1 MAINKIHD
9 HRENKSKQYTWD
21 EKTAVW
27 YTAEYGEHISNTLT
41 INNIDL
47 GSEDI
52 VLDIGC
58 GSGKA
63 ARLAA
68 KICTNGKVIGIDPS
82 AAMIRLSNNNTD
94 GKLINLKFKKGC
106 AEKIPVANK
115 SFTKVIAIN
124 SLHHWQDYKKGL
136 IEVVRILCPGGSFF
150 ISNDIVDGDTCGH
163 GDGPLEKPK
172 HIISIIQKTGFID
185 ISLEKYYNEET
196 GIYLIGS
203 KKP

>member
-27 YTAEYGEHISNTLT
+27 YTAEYGQHSSNNLT

-163 GDGPLEKPK
+163 GDGPLEKPE

>member
-1 MAINKIHD
+1 MAINKIDD

-27 YTAEYGEHISNTLT
+27 YTAEYGQHISNNLT

-136 IEVVRILCPGGSFF
+136 IEVGRILCPGGSFF

-163 GDGPLEKPK
+163 GDGPLEKPEQ
-172 HIISIIQKTGFID
+172 IISIIQKTGFID

>member
-1 MAINKIHD
+1 MVVNKIHD

-27 YTAEYGEHISNTLT
+27 YTAEYGQHISNNLT

-136 IEVVRILCPGGSFF
+136 
-150 ISNDIVDGDTCGH
+150 
-163 GDGPLEKPK
+163 
-172 HIISIIQKTGFID
+172 
-185 ISLEKYYNEET
+185 
-196 GIYLIGS
+196 
-203 KKP
+203 

>member
-1 MAINKIHD
+1 MVVNKIHD

-27 YTAEYGEHISNTLT
+27 YTAEYGQHISNNLT

-82 AAMIRLSNNNTD
+82 ATMIRLSNNNTD

-163 GDGPLEKPK
+163 GDGPLEKPE

>member
-27 YTAEYGEHISNTLT
+27 YTAEYGQHISNNLT

-150 ISNDIVDGDTCGH
+150 ISNDIVDGHTCGH
-163 GDGPLEKPK
+163 GDGPLEKPE

>member
-27 YTAEYGEHISNTLT
+27 YTAEYGQHISNNLT

-94 GKLINLKFKKGC
+94 GKLINLKFNRGC
-106 AEKIPVANK
+106 AEKIPFANK

-136 IEVVRILCPGGSFF
+136 IEVDRILCPGGSFF

-163 GDGPLEKPK
+163 GDGPLEKPE

>member
-27 YTAEYGEHISNTLT
+27 YTAEYGQHISNNLT

-94 GKLINLKFKKGC
+94 GKLINLKVKKGC

>member
-1 MAINKIHD
+1 MVVNKIHD
-9 HRENKSKQYTWD
+9 HRKNKSKQYTWD

-27 YTAEYGEHISNTLT
+27 YTAEYGEHISNNLT

-47 GSEDI
+47 GSKDI

-106 AEKIPVANK
+106 AEKIPIANDY
-115 SFTKVIAIN
+115 FTKVIAIN

-136 IEVVRILCPGGSFF
+136 IEVGRILCPGGSFF

-163 GDGPLEKPK
+163 GDGPLEKPE

>member
-1 MAINKIHD
+1 MATNKIHD

-27 YTAEYGEHISNTLT
+27 YTAEYGQHISNNLT

-94 GKLINLKFKKGC
+94 GKFINLKFNLGC
-106 AEKIPVANK
+106 AEKIPVADK

-136 IEVVRILCPGGSFF
+136 IEVGRILCPGGSFF

-163 GDGPLEKPK
+163 GDGPLEKPE

>member
-27 YTAEYGEHISNTLT
+27 YTAEYGQHISNNLT

-136 IEVVRILCPGGSFF
+136 IEVGRILCPGGSFF

-163 GDGPLEKPK
+163 GDGPLEKPE
-172 HIISIIQKTGFID
+172 HIISIIQKTGLID

>member
-1 MAINKIHD
+1 MVVNKIHD

-21 EKTAVW
+21 EKTSVW
-27 YTAEYGEHISNTLT
+27 YTAEYGEHISNNLT
-41 INNIDL
+41 INNINL

-52 VLDIGC
+52 LLDIGC
-58 GSGKA
+58 GSGNA

-94 GKLINLKFKKGC
+94 GKFINLKFNRGC
-106 AEKIPVANK
+106 AEKIPVADK
-115 SFTKVIAIN
+115 YFTKVIAIN

-163 GDGPLEKPK
+163 GDGPLEKPE

-196 GIYLIGS
+196 GIYQIGS

>member
-1 MAINKIHD
+1 MVVNKIHN

-27 YTAEYGEHISNTLT
+27 YTAEYGEHISNNLT

-94 GKLINLKFKKGC
+94 GKLINLKFKRGN

-136 IEVVRILCPGGSFF
+136 IEVGRILCPGGSFF

-163 GDGPLEKPK
+163 GDGPLEKPE

-185 ISLEKYYNEET
+185 ISLEKYYNQET

>member
-1 MAINKIHD
+1 MVVNKIHD

-27 YTAEYGEHISNTLT
+27 YTAEYGEHISNNLT

-82 AAMIRLSNNNTD
+82 AAMISLSNNNTD
-94 GKLINLKFKKGC
+94 GKLINLKFNRGC

-136 IEVVRILCPGGSFF
+136 IEVGRILCPGGSFF

-163 GDGPLEKPK
+163 GDGPLEKPE

>member
-1 MAINKIHD
+1 MVVNKIHD

-27 YTAEYGEHISNTLT
+27 YTAEYGQHISNNLT

-63 ARLAA
+63 SRLAA

-94 GKLINLKFKKGC
+94 GKLINLKFNRGC

-136 IEVVRILCPGGSFF
+136 IEVGRILCPGGSFF

-163 GDGPLEKPK
+163 GDGPLEKPE

>member
-27 YTAEYGEHISNTLT
+27 YTAEYGQHISNNLT

-82 AAMIRLSNNNTD
+82 TAMIRISNDNPD
-94 GKLINLKFKKGC
+94 GKLINLKFNRGC

-115 SFTKVIAIN
+115 SFTKVIAMN
-124 SLHHWQDYKKGL
+124 SLHNWQDYKK
-136 IEVVRILCPGGSFF
+136 
-150 ISNDIVDGDTCGH
+150 
-163 GDGPLEKPK
+163 
-172 HIISIIQKTGFID
+172 
-185 ISLEKYYNEET
+185 
-196 GIYLIGS
+196 
-203 KKP
+203 

>member
-1 MAINKIHD
+1 MVVNKIHD

-27 YTAEYGEHISNTLT
+27 YTDEYGQHISNNLT

-82 AAMIRLSNNNTD
+82 ATMIRLSNNNTD

-163 GDGPLEKPK
+163 GDGPLEKPE

>member
-27 YTAEYGEHISNTLT
+27 YTDEYGQHISNNLT

-163 GDGPLEKPK
+163 GDGPLEKPE

>member
-1 MAINKIHD
+1 MHD
-9 HRENKSKQYTWD
+9 HRKNRSKQYSWD
-21 EKTAVW
+21 EKTAEW
-27 YTAEYGEHISNTLT
+27 YTAEYGEHISNNLT

-82 AAMIRLSNNNTD
+82 TAMIRISNDNPD
-94 GKLINLKFKKGC
+94 GKLINLKFKKGS

-163 GDGPLEKPK
+163 GDGPLEKPE

>member
-27 YTAEYGEHISNTLT
+27 YTAEYGQHISNNLT

-47 GSEDI
+47 GSKDI

-163 GDGPLEKPK
+163 GDGPLEKPE

>member
-27 YTAEYGEHISNTLT
+27 YTAEYGQHISNNLT

-82 AAMIRLSNNNTD
+82 AAMIRLSNNNTE

-163 GDGPLEKPK
+163 GDGPLEKPE

>member
-27 YTAEYGEHISNTLT
+27 YTAEYGQHISNNLT

-94 GKLINLKFKKGC
+94 GKLINLKFNRGC
-106 AEKIPVANK
+106 AEKIPVADK

-136 IEVVRILCPGGSFF
+136 IEVDRILCPGGSFF

-163 GDGPLEKPK
+163 GDGPLEKPE
-172 HIISIIQKTGFID
+172 HIISIIQKTGLID
-185 ISLEKYYNEET
+185 ISLEKYYNEKT

>member
-1 MAINKIHD
+1 MVVNKIHD
-9 HRENKSKQYTWD
+9 HRKNKSKQYTWD

-27 YTAEYGEHISNTLT
+27 YTAEYGEHISNNLT

-47 GSEDI
+47 GSKDI

-63 ARLAA
+63 SRLAA

-94 GKLINLKFKKGC
+94 GKLINLKFNRGC

-136 IEVVRILCPGGSFF
+136 IEVGRILCPGGSFF

-163 GDGPLEKPK
+163 GDGPLEKPE